1 MSMNN
6 CNIFSYE
13 YVSNN
18 GACSIQSWKDA
29 LIKKGYHWQVI
40 DFKTI
45 CHVTNASSFV
55 IKVSNNNDLYLKFFI
70 LTQKLNTF
78 LT

>member
-1 MSMNN
+1 MNY

-18 GACSIQSWKDA
+18 GTCGIQSWKDA

-40 DFKTI
+40 DLKAI
-45 CHVTNASSFV
+45 CHVTNSSSFI
-55 IKVSNNNDLYLKFFI
+55 IKMSNNNDLYLKFFYSYSN
-70 LTQKLNTF
+70 KNEYFLN
-78 LT
+78 